1 MVNVQQWAFLEI
13 AVDMNHMTRE
23 ENSYRFN
30 STGDFNSRYGFSQL
44 QFLIITANVW
54 SFSRGG

>member
-44 QFLIITANVW
+44 QFLIINANVW